1 MKQEFNASSTTT
13 IDQHLIVFYNVENLF
28 PPDSFSIRKNKRK
41 VSGLRNWN
49 KERYENKI
57 HKLGRVFELFEQEYS
72 LLPDLIG
79 LSEIQGSGPLE
90 DLLKLPVF
98 KSEFSFIHF
107 ESMDERGVDVALLYN
122 HTKVKIEKAEPLV
135 YFFEIPDLDPENYD
149 TTRDVLHTT
158 VRIGCKALELYV
170 VHLPSKRSDDV
181 NLPKRRYILSEIN
194 KRVQEHQKEKESVVV
209 LGDFNE
215 DPEHPQMLEFLEGP
229 DGPLLFNPFRKL
241 YNDKKYSTFHH
252 NRGLLFD
259 QIILSQDFMG
269 ENQEGF
275 TFKNASVFNHPQIA
289 NFDRKNSHRPFR
301 TYAGTRYL
309 GGYSDHFPVLLS
321 LNNQENQQENE
332 THF

>member
-1 MKQEFNASSTTT
+1 MKQDFNASSATF
-13 IDQHLIVFYNVENLF
+13 DQNLIVFYNVENLF
-28 PPDSFSIRKNKRK
+28 PPDKFSVRENKRK

-49 KERYENKI
+49 KERYENKL
-57 HKLGRVFELFEQEYS
+57 HKVGRVFELLEKEYS
-72 LLPDLIG
+72 MLPDLIG
-79 LSEIQGSGPLE
+79 VSEIQGSQPLE

-98 KSEFSFIHF
+98 KSEYSFIHF

-122 HTKVKIEKAEPLV
+122 HSNVKIEKAEPLV

-158 VRIGCKALELYV
+158 VRIGSEALELYI

-194 KRVQEHQKEKESVVV
+194 KRVEEHLKQNESVVV

-215 DPEHPQMLEFLEGP
+215 DPEHPQMLEFLEGSH
-229 DGPLLFNPFRKL
+229 GPLLFNPFRSL
-241 YNDKKYSTFHH
+241 YREKKYSTFHH

-259 QIILSQDFMG
+259 QIILSHDLIG
-269 ENQEGF
+269 EKKEGL
-275 TFKNASVFNHPQIA
+275 TFKYASVFNHPQIS

-309 GGYSDHFPVLLS
+309 GGYSDHFPVLLRLS
-321 LNNQENQQENE
+321 NQNKQQENE